1 MREHRLKCWVHYFDA
16 IERGEKTFEVRRND
30 RDFVKGDVLIL
41 ERFSPEL
48 GYLDKSVRR
57 TVTYILHGGQFGIEP
72 GYVVMALAEPA
83 VKEPERP

>member
-1 MREHRLKCWVHYFDA
+1 MKEHSLKCWVNYFDA

-30 RDFVKGDVLIL
+30 RGFVKGDVLIL
-41 ERFSPEL
+41 ERFSPAL

-72 GYVVMALAEPA
+72 GYVVMGLADPA
-83 VKEPERP
+83 KEPEQP